1 MRGWGRTEVRGERG
15 GRRVSSPDCCYTTSW
30 ADTVGTITTSVSPT
44 ENLPGLICKADKVIS
59 SLILPGVLVGGRTTV
74 ICLSWDHQDQGWPG
88 LLYTLGPLPPP
99 FPSPPHGQT
108 SVNPAPV
115 SPTST
120 TTSTTSITR
129 AEVWLG
135 AASLSERQENVLKRF
150 VVSVWRSMLRRQDC
164 PVVNTL
170 YCTAEGASHESEG
183 HMTTSL
189 RYHLNLMIW
198 EDPEHSQHHQTICC
212 WGTTFQI
219 Q

>member
-15 GRRVSSPDCCYTTSW
+15 GRRVISPDCCYTTSW

-59 SLILPGVLVGGRTTV
+59 VWHCLVCWWVGGRLLFVCHETTRTRA
-74 ICLSWDHQDQGWPG
+74 G
-88 LLYTLGPLPPP
+88 LACCTHWAHPPP
-99 FPSPPHGQT
+99 PSPPHGQT